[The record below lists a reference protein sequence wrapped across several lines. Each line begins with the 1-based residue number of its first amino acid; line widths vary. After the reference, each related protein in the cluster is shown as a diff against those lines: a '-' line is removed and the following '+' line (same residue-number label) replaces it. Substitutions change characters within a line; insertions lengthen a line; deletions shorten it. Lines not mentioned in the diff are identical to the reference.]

1 MNIIH
6 LDANHPLLVDQLE
19 SLGYNNFID
28 TESSKEEVEKKISI
42 YDGLIIRSRFP
53 IDKTFIDKAKNLKF
67 IGRVGAGLETID
79 INYAKKKGIKLIS
92 APEGNRNAVGEHN
105 LGLLLGLL
113 NKIRVADISVRN
125 GKWLRE
131 PNRGIELEGKI
142 IGLIGYGNMG
152 KSFAQKLKG
161 FDVEVLCY
169 DIKKNVGDENA
180 KQVTL
185 NELKNSVEILSLH
198 VPQTTDTIGMVNDS
212 FISDFKNPFWLLN
225 TARGNCVVIKD
236 LVKALKEHKILGAGL
251 DVLEFEN
258 SSFESLLLTKNISHE
273 MDYLIKSNKVLLTPH
288 IAGWTNESKMK
299 LAQVIVEKIKE
310 IYKN

>member
-19 SLGYNNFID
+19 TLGYNNFID

-42 YDGLIIRSRFP
+42 YDGVIIRSRFP

-169 DIKKNVGDENA
+169 DIKNNVGDENA

-185 NELKNSVEILSLH
+185 NELKNSAEILSLH
-198 VPQTTDTIGMVNDS
+198 VPQTTDTKGMVNDS
-212 FISDFKNPFWLLN
+212 FISDFENPFLLLN

-236 LVKALKEHKILGAGL
+236 LVKALKNNKILGAGL

>member
-19 SLGYNNFID
+19 SLGHNNFID

-42 YDGLIIRSRFP
+42 YDGVIIRSRFP

-169 DIKKNVGDENA
+169 DIKNNVGDENA

-185 NELKNSVEILSLH
+185 NELKNSAEILSLH
-198 VPQTTDTIGMVNDS
+198 VPQTTDTKGMVNDS
-212 FISDFKNPFWLLN
+212 FISDFENPFWLLN

-236 LVKALKEHKILGAGL
+236 LVKALKNNKILGAGL

>member
-6 LDANHPLLVDQLE
+6 LDANHPLLMDQLE
-19 SLGYNNFID
+19 SLGYINSID
-28 TESSKEEVEKKISI
+28 TESSKAEVEKKISI
-42 YDGLIIRSRFP
+42 YDGIIIRNRFP
-53 IDKTFIDKAKNLKF
+53 IDKAFIDKAKNLKF

-79 INYAKKKGIKLIS
+79 VNYAKKKGIQLIS
-92 APEGNRNAVGEHN
+92 APEGNRNAVGEHT

-125 GKWLRE
+125 GQWLRE
-131 PNRGIELEGKI
+131 SNRGVELGGKI

-152 KSFAQKLKG
+152 KSFAQKLRG

-169 DIKKNVGDENA
+169 DIKNNIGDENA
-180 KQVTL
+180 RQVTL
-185 NELKNSVEILSLH
+185 NEIKNNAEILSLH
-198 VPQTTDTIGMVNDS
+198 TPQTTETTGMINSS
-212 FISDFKNPFWLLN
+212 FISEFKNPFWLLN
-225 TARGNCVVIKD
+225 TSRGNCVVTKD
-236 LVKALKEHKILGAGL
+236 LVKALKNNKILGAGL

-258 SSFESLLLTKNISHE
+258 SSFESVFLTKCNSRE
-273 MDYLIKSNKVLLTPH
+273 MEYLIKSNKVILTPH
-288 IAGWTNESKMK
+288 VAGWTNESKVK

>member
-19 SLGYNNFID
+19 TLGYNNFID

-42 YDGLIIRSRFP
+42 YDGVIIRSRFP

-131 PNRGIELEGKI
+131 SNRGIELEGKI

-169 DIKKNVGDENA
+169 DIKNNVGDENA

-185 NELKNSVEILSLH
+185 NELKNSAEILSLH
-198 VPQTTDTIGMVNDS
+198 VPQTTDTKGMVNDS
-212 FISDFKNPFWLLN
+212 FISDFENPFWLLN

-236 LVKALKEHKILGAGL
+236 LVKALKNNKILGAGL

>member
-42 YDGLIIRSRFP
+42 YDGVIIRSRFP

-79 INYAKKKGIKLIS
+79 INYAKEKGIKLIS
-92 APEGNRNAVGEHN
+92 APEGNRNAVGEHT

-131 PNRGIELEGKI
+131 SNRGIELEGKI

-161 FDVEVLCY
+161 FNVEVMCY
-169 DIKKNVGDENA
+169 DIKNNVGDENA

-185 NELKNSVEILSLH
+185 NELKNSAEILSLH
-198 VPQTTDTIGMVNDS
+198 TPQTTDTIGMVNYS

-225 TARGNCVVIKD
+225 TSRGNCVVIKD
-236 LVKALKEHKILGAGL
+236 LVKALENNKILGAGL

-258 SSFESLLLTKNISHE
+258 GSFESLFLTKNTSYE

-299 LAQVIVEKIKE
+299 LAKVIVEKIKE
-310 IYKN
+310 IFKN

>member
-6 LDANHPLLVDQLE
+6 LDANHPFLVDQLE

-42 YDGLIIRSRFP
+42 YDGVIIRSRFP

-169 DIKKNVGDENA
+169 DIKNNVGDENA

-185 NELKNSVEILSLH
+185 NELKNSAEILSLH
-198 VPQTTDTIGMVNDS
+198 VPQTTDTKGMVNDS
-212 FISDFKNPFWLLN
+212 FISDFENPFWLLN

-236 LVKALKEHKILGAGL
+236 LVKALKNNKILGAGL

>member
-19 SLGYNNFID
+19 TLGYNNFID

-42 YDGLIIRSRFP
+42 YDGVIIRSRFP

-169 DIKKNVGDENA
+169 DIKNNVGDENA

-185 NELKNSVEILSLH
+185 NELKNSAEILSLH
-198 VPQTTDTIGMVNDS
+198 VPQTTDTKGMVNDS
-212 FISDFKNPFWLLN
+212 FISDFENPFWLLN

-236 LVKALKEHKILGAGL
+236 LVKALKNNKILGAGL

-258 SSFESLLLTKNISHE
+258 SSFESLFLTKNISHE

>member
-42 YDGLIIRSRFP
+42 YDGVIIRSRFP

-92 APEGNRNAVGEHN
+92 APEGNRNAVGEHT

-169 DIKKNVGDENA
+169 DIKNNVGDENA

-185 NELKNSVEILSLH
+185 KELKNSVEILSLH
-198 VPQTTDTIGMVNDS
+198 VPQTTDTKGMVNDS
-212 FISDFKNPFWLLN
+212 FISDFTNPFWLLN

-299 LAQVIVEKIKE
+299 LAQVIVNKIKE

>member
-28 TESSKEEVEKKISI
+28 TESSKEEVEKKIST
-42 YDGLIIRSRFP
+42 YDGVIIRSRFP

-92 APEGNRNAVGEHN
+92 APEGNSNAVGEHT

-131 PNRGIELEGKI
+131 SNRGIELEGKI

-161 FDVEVLCY
+161 FDIEVLCY
-169 DIKKNVGDENA
+169 DIKNNIGDENA

-225 TARGNCVVIKD
+225 TARGNCVVTKD

-299 LAQVIVEKIKE
+299 LAKVIVEKIKE

>member
-42 YDGLIIRSRFP
+42 YDGVIIRSRFP

-79 INYAKKKGIKLIS
+79 INYAKEKGIKLIS
-92 APEGNRNAVGEHN
+92 APEGNRNAVGEHT

-236 LVKALKEHKILGAGL
+236 LVKALKENKILGAGL

>member
-28 TESSKEEVEKKISI
+28 IESSKEEVEKKISN
-42 YDGLIIRSRFP
+42 YDGIIIRSRFP

-79 INYAKKKGIKLIS
+79 VDYAKKKGIQLIS
-92 APEGNRNAVGEHN
+92 APEGNRNAVGEHT

-131 PNRGIELEGKI
+131 SNRGIELEGKI

-161 FDVEVLCY
+161 FNVEVMCY
-169 DIKKNVGDENA
+169 DIKNNVGDENA

-185 NELKNSVEILSLH
+185 NEIKNSAEILSLH
-198 VPQTTDTIGMVNDS
+198 TPQTTDTIGMVNYS

-225 TARGNCVVIKD
+225 TSRGNCVVIKD
-236 LVKALKEHKILGAGL
+236 LVKALENNKILGAGL

-258 SSFESLLLTKNISHE
+258 GSFESLFLTKNTSYE

-288 IAGWTNESKMK
+288 IAGWTNESKMN
-299 LAQVIVEKIKE
+299 LAKVIVEKIKE
-310 IYKN
+310 IFKN

>member
-19 SLGYNNFID
+19 TLGYNNFID

-42 YDGLIIRSRFP
+42 YDGVIIRSRFP

-169 DIKKNVGDENA
+169 DIKNNVGDENA

-185 NELKNSVEILSLH
+185 NELKNSAEILSLH
-198 VPQTTDTIGMVNDS
+198 VPQTTDTKGMVNDS
-212 FISDFKNPFWLLN
+212 FISDFENPFLFLN

-236 LVKALKEHKILGAGL
+236 LVKALKNNKILGAGL

>member
-6 LDANHPLLVDQLE
+6 LDANHPFLMDQLE
-19 SLGYNNFID
+19 SLGYNNSID
-28 TESSKEEVEKKISI
+28 TESSKAEVEKKISI
-42 YDGLIIRSRFP
+42 YDGIIIRNRFP
-53 IDKTFIDKAKNLKF
+53 IDKAFIDKAKNLKF

-79 INYAKKKGIKLIS
+79 VDYAKKKGIQLIS
-92 APEGNRNAVGEHN
+92 APEGNRNAVGEHT

-125 GKWLRE
+125 GQWLRE
-131 PNRGIELEGKI
+131 SNRGVELGGKI

-152 KSFAQKLKG
+152 KSFAQKLRG

-169 DIKKNVGDENA
+169 DIKNNIGDENA

-185 NELKNSVEILSLH
+185 NEIKNNAEILSLH
-198 VPQTTDTIGMVNDS
+198 TPQTTETIGMVNSS
-212 FISDFKNPFWLLN
+212 FISEFKNPFWLLN
-225 TARGNCVVIKD
+225 TSRGNCVITKD
-236 LVKALKEHKILGAGL
+236 LVKALKDNKILGAGL

-258 SSFESLLLTKNISHE
+258 SSFESLFLTKCTSRE
-273 MDYLIKSNKVLLTPH
+273 MEYLIKSNKVILTPH
-288 IAGWTNESKMK
+288 VAGWTNESKMK

>member
-19 SLGYNNFID
+19 TLGYNNFID
-28 TESSKEEVEKKISI
+28 IESSKEEVEKKISI
-42 YDGLIIRSRFP
+42 YDGIIIRSRFP

-169 DIKKNVGDENA
+169 DIKNNVGDENA

-185 NELKNSVEILSLH
+185 NELKNSAEILSLH
-198 VPQTTDTIGMVNDS
+198 VPQTTDTKGMVNDS
-212 FISDFKNPFWLLN
+212 FISDFENPFWLLN

-236 LVKALKEHKILGAGL
+236 LVKALKNNKILGAGL

>member
-42 YDGLIIRSRFP
+42 YDGVIIRSRFP

-92 APEGNRNAVGEHN
+92 APEGNRNAVGEHT

-169 DIKKNVGDENA
+169 DIKNNVGDENA

-185 NELKNSVEILSLH
+185 KELKNSVEILSLH
-198 VPQTTDTIGMVNDS
+198 VPQTTDTKGMVNDS
-212 FISDFKNPFWLLN
+212 FISDFTNPFWLLN

-273 MDYLIKSNKVLLTPH
+273 MGYLIKSNKVLLTPH

>member
-19 SLGYNNFID
+19 TLGYNNFID

-42 YDGLIIRSRFP
+42 YDGVIIRSRFP

-131 PNRGIELEGKI
+131 SNRGIELEGKI

-169 DIKKNVGDENA
+169 DVKNNVGDENA

-185 NELKNSVEILSLH
+185 NELKNSAEILSLH
-198 VPQTTDTIGMVNDS
+198 VPQTTDTKGMVNDS
-212 FISDFKNPFWLLN
+212 FISDFENPFWLLN

-236 LVKALKEHKILGAGL
+236 LVKALKNNKILGAGL

>member
-1 MNIIH
+1 
-6 LDANHPLLVDQLE
+6 VDQLE
-19 SLGYNNFID
+19 TLGYNNFID

-42 YDGLIIRSRFP
+42 YDGVIIRSRFP

-169 DIKKNVGDENA
+169 DIKNNVGDENA

-185 NELKNSVEILSLH
+185 NELKNSAEILSLH
-198 VPQTTDTIGMVNDS
+198 VPQTTDTKGMVNDS
-212 FISDFKNPFWLLN
+212 FISDFENPFWLLN

-236 LVKALKEHKILGAGL
+236 LVKALKNNKILGAGL

>member
-6 LDANHPLLVDQLE
+6 LDANHPFLMDQLE
-19 SLGYNNFID
+19 SLGYNNSID
-28 TESSKEEVEKKISI
+28 TESSKAEVEKKISI
-42 YDGLIIRSRFP
+42 YDGIIIRNRFP
-53 IDKTFIDKAKNLKF
+53 IDKAFIDKAKNLKF

-79 INYAKKKGIKLIS
+79 VDYAKKKGIQLIS
-92 APEGNRNAVGEHN
+92 APEGNRNAVGEHT

-125 GKWLRE
+125 GQWLRE
-131 PNRGIELEGKI
+131 SNRGVELGGKI

-152 KSFAQKLKG
+152 KSFAQKLRG

-169 DIKKNVGDENA
+169 DIKNNIGDENA

-185 NELKNSVEILSLH
+185 NEIKNNAEILSLH
-198 VPQTTDTIGMVNDS
+198 TPQTTETIGMVNSS
-212 FISDFKNPFWLLN
+212 FISEFKNPFWLLN
-225 TARGNCVVIKD
+225 TSRGNCVITKD
-236 LVKALKEHKILGAGL
+236 LVKALKDNKILGAGL

-258 SSFESLLLTKNISHE
+258 SSFESLFLTKCTSRE
-273 MDYLIKSNKVLLTPH
+273 MEYLIKSNKVILTPH
-288 IAGWTNESKMK
+288 VAGWTNESKMK
-299 LAQVIVEKIKE
+299 LAQVIVDKIKE

>member
-6 LDANHPLLVDQLE
+6 LDANHPLLVDQLK

-92 APEGNRNAVGEHN
+92 APEGNRNAVGEHT

-113 NKIRVADISVRN
+113 NKIRIADISVRN

>member
-6 LDANHPLLVDQLE
+6 LDVNHPLLVDQLE

-28 TESSKEEVEKKISI
+28 IESSKEEVEKKISN
-42 YDGLIIRSRFP
+42 YDGIIIRSRFP

-79 INYAKKKGIKLIS
+79 VDYAKKKGIQLIS
-92 APEGNRNAVGEHN
+92 APEGNRNAVGEHT

-131 PNRGIELEGKI
+131 SNRGIELEGKI

-161 FDVEVLCY
+161 FNVEVLCY
-169 DIKKNVGDENA
+169 DIKNNVGDENA

-185 NELKNSVEILSLH
+185 NELKNSAEILSLH
-198 VPQTTDTIGMVNDS
+198 TPQTTDTIGMVNDS

-236 LVKALKEHKILGAGL
+236 LIKALKDNKILGAGL

-258 SSFESLLLTKNISHE
+258 SSFESFFLTKNTCNE

-288 IAGWTNESKMK
+288 VAGWTNESEMK

>member
-92 APEGNRNAVGEHN
+92 APEGNRNAVGEHT

-169 DIKKNVGDENA
+169 DIKNNVGDENA

-185 NELKNSVEILSLH
+185 NELKNSAEILSLH
-198 VPQTTDTIGMVNDS
+198 VPQTTDTKGMVNDS
-212 FISDFKNPFWLLN
+212 FISDFENPFWLLN

-236 LVKALKEHKILGAGL
+236 LVKALKNNKILGAGL

>member
-19 SLGYNNFID
+19 TLGYNNFID

-42 YDGLIIRSRFP
+42 YDGVIIRSRFP

-169 DIKKNVGDENA
+169 DIKNNIGDENA

-185 NELKNSVEILSLH
+185 NELKNSAEILSLH
-198 VPQTTDTIGMVNDS
+198 VPQTTDTKGMVNDS
-212 FISDFKNPFWLLN
+212 FISDFENPFWLLN

-236 LVKALKEHKILGAGL
+236 LVKALKNNKILGAGL

>member
-19 SLGYNNFID
+19 TLGYNNFID

-42 YDGLIIRSRFP
+42 YDGVIIRSRFP

-169 DIKKNVGDENA
+169 DIKNNVGDENA

-185 NELKNSVEILSLH
+185 NELKNSAEILSLH
-198 VPQTTDTIGMVNDS
+198 VPQTTDTKGMVNDS

-225 TARGNCVVIKD
+225 TARGNCIVTKD
-236 LVKALKEHKILGAGL
+236 LVKALKDNKILGAGL

>member
-19 SLGYNNFID
+19 TLGYNNFID

-42 YDGLIIRSRFP
+42 YDGVIIRSRFP

-169 DIKKNVGDENA
+169 DIKNNVGDENA

-185 NELKNSVEILSLH
+185 NELKNSAEILSLH

-225 TARGNCVVIKD
+225 TARGNCVVSKD

-258 SSFESLLLTKNISHE
+258 SSFESLFLNKNTSHE

-288 IAGWTNESKMK
+288 IAGLTNESKMK
-299 LAQVIVEKIKE
+299 LAQVIVEKIEE

>member
-19 SLGYNNFID
+19 TLGYNNFID

-42 YDGLIIRSRFP
+42 YDGVIIRSRFP

-169 DIKKNVGDENA
+169 DIKNNVGDENA

-185 NELKNSVEILSLH
+185 NELKNSAEILSLH
-198 VPQTTDTIGMVNDS
+198 VPQTTDTKGMVNDS
-212 FISDFKNPFWLLN
+212 FISDFENPFWLLN

-236 LVKALKEHKILGAGL
+236 LVKALKNNKILGAGL

>member
-19 SLGYNNFID
+19 TLGYNNFID

-42 YDGLIIRSRFP
+42 YDGVIIRSRFP

-169 DIKKNVGDENA
+169 DIKNNVGDENA

-185 NELKNSVEILSLH
+185 NELKNSAEILSLH
-198 VPQTTDTIGMVNDS
+198 VPQTTDTKGMVNDS
-212 FISDFKNPFWLLN
+212 FISHFENPF
-225 TARGNCVVIKD
+225 
-236 LVKALKEHKILGAGL
+236 
-251 DVLEFEN
+251 F
-258 SSFESLLLTKNISHE
+258 
-273 MDYLIKSNKVLLTPH
+273 
-288 IAGWTNESKMK
+288 
-299 LAQVIVEKIKE
+299 
-310 IYKN
+310 

>member
-42 YDGLIIRSRFP
+42 YDGVIIRSRFP

-79 INYAKKKGIKLIS
+79 INYAKEKGIKLIS
-92 APEGNRNAVGEHN
+92 APEGNRNAVGEHT

-169 DIKKNVGDENA
+169 DIKNNVGDENA

-198 VPQTTDTIGMVNDS
+198 VPQTTDTTGMVNDS

-225 TARGNCVVIKD
+225 TARGNCVLIKD
-236 LVKALKEHKILGAGL
+236 LVKALKNNKILGAGL

>member
-28 TESSKEEVEKKISI
+28 IESSKEEVEKKISN
-42 YDGLIIRSRFP
+42 YDGIIIRSRFP

-161 FDVEVLCY
+161 FDVEVLCH
-169 DIKKNVGDENA
+169 DIKNNVGDENA

-185 NELKNSVEILSLH
+185 NELKNNAEILSLH
-198 VPQTTDTIGMVNDS
+198 VPQTTDTKGMVNDS
-212 FISDFKNPFWLLN
+212 FISDFENPFWLLN

-236 LVKALKEHKILGAGL
+236 LVKALKNNKILGAGL

>member
-19 SLGYNNFID
+19 TLGYNNFID

-42 YDGLIIRSRFP
+42 YDGVIIRSRFP

-169 DIKKNVGDENA
+169 DIKNNVGDENA

-185 NELKNSVEILSLH
+185 NELKNSAEILSLH
-198 VPQTTDTIGMVNDS
+198 VPQTTDTKGMVNDS
-212 FISDFKNPFWLLN
+212 FISDFENPFWLLN

-236 LVKALKEHKILGAGL
+236 LVKALKNNKILGAGL

-258 SSFESLLLTKNISHE
+258 SSFESLLLTKNICHE

>member
-6 LDANHPLLVDQLE
+6 LDANHPLLMDQLE
-19 SLGYNNFID
+19 SLGYINSID
-28 TESSKEEVEKKISI
+28 TESSKAEVEKKISI
-42 YDGLIIRSRFP
+42 YDGIIIRNRFP
-53 IDKTFIDKAKNLKF
+53 IDKAFIDKAKNLKF

-79 INYAKKKGIKLIS
+79 VNYAKKKGIQLIS
-92 APEGNRNAVGEHN
+92 APEGNRNAVGEHT

-125 GKWLRE
+125 GQWLRE
-131 PNRGIELEGKI
+131 SNRGVELGGKI

-152 KSFAQKLKG
+152 KSFAQKLRG

-169 DIKKNVGDENA
+169 DIKNNIGDKNA
-180 KQVTL
+180 RQVTL
-185 NELKNSVEILSLH
+185 NEIKNNAEILSLH
-198 VPQTTDTIGMVNDS
+198 TPQTTETTGMINSS
-212 FISDFKNPFWLLN
+212 FISEFKNPFWLLN
-225 TARGNCVVIKD
+225 TSRGNCVVTKD
-236 LVKALKEHKILGAGL
+236 LVKALKNNKILGAGL

-258 SSFESLLLTKNISHE
+258 SSFESVFLTKCNSRE
-273 MDYLIKSNKVLLTPH
+273 MEYLIKSNKVILTPH
-288 IAGWTNESKMK
+288 VAGWTNESKMK

>member
-19 SLGYNNFID
+19 SLGHNNFID
-28 TESSKEEVEKKISI
+28 TESSKDEVEKKISI
-42 YDGLIIRSRFP
+42 YDGVIIRSRFP

-92 APEGNRNAVGEHN
+92 APEGNRNAVGEHT

-169 DIKKNVGDENA
+169 DIKNNVGDENA

-185 NELKNSVEILSLH
+185 NELKNSAEILSLH
-198 VPQTTDTIGMVNDS
+198 VPQTTDTKGMVNDS
-212 FISDFKNPFWLLN
+212 FISDFENPFWLLN

-236 LVKALKEHKILGAGL
+236 LVKALKNNKILGAGL

-258 SSFESLLLTKNISHE
+258 SSFESLFLTKNTCNE

-288 IAGWTNESKMK
+288 VAGWTNESEMK

>member
-42 YDGLIIRSRFP
+42 YDGVIIRSRFP
-53 IDKTFIDKAKNLKF
+53 IDKTFIDKAKKF

-92 APEGNRNAVGEHN
+92 APEGNRNAVGEHT

-169 DIKKNVGDENA
+169 DIKNNVGDENA

-185 NELKNSVEILSLH
+185 KELKNSVEILSLH
-198 VPQTTDTIGMVNDS
+198 VPQTTDTKGMVNDS
-212 FISDFKNPFWLLN
+212 FISDFINPFWLLN

-258 SSFESLLLTKNISHE
+258 SSFESLILTKNISHE

-288 IAGWTNESKMK
+288 IAGLTNESKMK
-299 LAQVIVEKIKE
+299 LAQVIVDKIKE

>member
-19 SLGYNNFID
+19 SLGFNNFID

-42 YDGLIIRSRFP
+42 YDGVIIRSRFP

-169 DIKKNVGDENA
+169 DIKNNVGDENA

-185 NELKNSVEILSLH
+185 NELKNSAEILSLH
-198 VPQTTDTIGMVNDS
+198 VPQTTDTKGMVNDS
-212 FISDFKNPFWLLN
+212 FISDFENPFWLLN

-236 LVKALKEHKILGAGL
+236 LVKALKNNKILGAGL

>member
-6 LDANHPLLVDQLE
+6 LDANHPFLMDQLE
-19 SLGYNNFID
+19 SLGYNNSID
-28 TESSKEEVEKKISI
+28 TESSKAEVEKKISI
-42 YDGLIIRSRFP
+42 YDGIIIRNRFP
-53 IDKTFIDKAKNLKF
+53 IDKAFIDKAKNLKF

-79 INYAKKKGIKLIS
+79 VNYAKKKGIQLIS
-92 APEGNRNAVGEHN
+92 APEGNRNAVGEHT

-125 GKWLRE
+125 GQWLRE
-131 PNRGIELEGKI
+131 SNRGVELGGKI

-152 KSFAQKLKG
+152 KSFAQKLRG

-169 DIKKNVGDENA
+169 DIKNNIGDENA
-180 KQVTL
+180 RQVTL
-185 NELKNSVEILSLH
+185 NEIKNNAEILSLH
-198 VPQTTDTIGMVNDS
+198 TPQTTETTGMINSS
-212 FISDFKNPFWLLN
+212 FISEFKNPFWLLN
-225 TARGNCVVIKD
+225 TSRGNCVVTKD
-236 LVKALKEHKILGAGL
+236 LVKALKNNKILGAGL

-258 SSFESLLLTKNISHE
+258 SSFESVFLTKCNSRE
-273 MDYLIKSNKVLLTPH
+273 MEYLIKSNKVILTPH
-288 IAGWTNESKMK
+288 VAGWTNESKVK

>member
-19 SLGYNNFID
+19 TLGYNNFID
-28 TESSKEEVEKKISI
+28 IESSKEEVEKKISI
-42 YDGLIIRSRFP
+42 YDGVIIRSRFP

-169 DIKKNVGDENA
+169 DIKNNVGDENA

-185 NELKNSVEILSLH
+185 NELKNSAEILSLH
-198 VPQTTDTIGMVNDS
+198 VPQTTDTKGMVNDS
-212 FISDFKNPFWLLN
+212 FISDFENPFWLLN
-225 TARGNCVVIKD
+225 TARGNCVVIED
-236 LVKALKEHKILGAGL
+236 LVKALKNNKILGAGL

>member
-19 SLGYNNFID
+19 TLGYNNFID

-42 YDGLIIRSRFP
+42 YDGVIIRSRFP

-92 APEGNRNAVGEHN
+92 APEGNRNAVGEHT

-169 DIKKNVGDENA
+169 DIKNNVGDENA

-185 NELKNSVEILSLH
+185 NELKNSAEILSLH
-198 VPQTTDTIGMVNDS
+198 VPQTTDTKGMVNDS
-212 FISDFKNPFWLLN
+212 FISDFENPFWLLN

-236 LVKALKEHKILGAGL
+236 LVKALKNNKILGAGL